1 MAGRRG
7 ARQANFWKT
16 GVPKP
21 RTTRARRTGILNRMS
36 LYADSSFVVSC
47 YLTDANTPQAKIYLS
62 KVTAPLTL
70 TALQFLEVRNGI
82 KLGVFRQ
89 LYSTTDATAAWA
101 NLEKDLRSG
110 RLVKQE
116 PKWLVAFRV
125 ASALGNRH
133 SATIGTR
140 SLDVLHVAT
149 AKCLRV
155 TEFIS
160 FDSRQRTLA
169 TTVGLKVGP

>member
-1 MAGRRG
+1 
-7 ARQANFWKT
+7 
-16 GVPKP
+16 
-21 RTTRARRTGILNRMS
+21 MS
-36 LYADSSFVVSC
+36 LYADSSFLVSC
-47 YLTDANTPQAKIYLS
+47 YLTDTNTPQTKSYLLN
-62 KVTAPLTL
+62 VTAPLTF
-70 TALQFLEVRNGI
+70 TSLQFLEVRNAI

-89 LYSTTDATAAWA
+89 LYSVSDATAAWA
-101 NLEKDLRSG
+101 NLEKDLRSR

-125 ASALGNRH
+125 ASLLSNRH
-133 SATIGTR
+133 STTIGTR

-155 TEFIS
+155 TESIS